1 MGRFKRHQKKY
12 KTNVVHTPHGD
23 ISVSVT
29 DYEPIPRG
37 ANTPRTLGM
46 FRDLFLSLK
55 RRNMFGKFINCYTPI
70 EGLLYAT
77 DADNV
82 VESVQ
87 NQRNLDSG
95 FYLSSIKLIN
105 PLYVHRYEDLFNTIY
120 GRANLLKGLL
130 YRRHKHVTGHAIPMG
145 IGEVIEPYMIDELK
159 KRGKKVYPNDL
170 VFGFLFGTIFT
181 IIGFAVTIFFL
192 WRLFSPTVATIVC
205 GVVMIL
211 LLLFKLSLNID
222 NID

>member
-37 ANTPRTLGM
+37 ANTPRTLRL
-46 FRDLFLSLK
+46 FRNLLLSLK
-55 RRNMFGKFINCYTPI
+55 RRNMFGKFINDYVPI

-82 VESVQ
+82 IESVE
-87 NQRNLDSG
+87 NQRNMDSG
-95 FYLSSIKLIN
+95 IYLSSIKLNN
-105 PLYVHRYEDLFNTIY
+105 PLYVHRYDDLFSTVY
-120 GRANLLKGLL
+120 GRANILKGLL
-130 YRRHKHVTGHAIPMG
+130 YRRNRHVTSHAIPMG

-181 IIGFAVTIFFL
+181 IIGFVITIFFL
-192 WRLFSPTVATIVC
+192 WRLFSPNVVIIVC
-205 GVVMIL
+205 GAVMIL

>member
-12 KTNVVHTPHGD
+12 KTNVVHT
-23 ISVSVT
+23 
-29 DYEPIPRG
+29 EPIPRG

-55 RRNMFGKFINCYTPI
+55 RRNMFGKFINDYVPI
-70 EGLLYAT
+70 EGLLCAT
-77 DADNV
+77 DVDNV

-87 NQRNLDSG
+87 NQTNGDSG
-95 FYLSSIKLIN
+95 IYLSSIKLNN
-105 PLYVHRYEDLFNTIY
+105 PLYVHHYDDLFNTIY

-130 YRRHKHVTGHAIPMG
+130 CHRRRHVTSYAIPMG

-181 IIGFAVTIFFL
+181 IIGFAVTIFCL
-192 WRLFSPTVATIVC
+192 WRLFSPIVVIIVC

>member
-55 RRNMFGKFINCYTPI
+55 RRNMFGKFINDYTPI

-77 DADNV
+77 DADNAI
-82 VESVQ
+82 ESVQ
-87 NQRNLDSG
+87 YQRNMDSG
-95 FYLSSIKLIN
+95 IYLSSIKLN
-105 PLYVHRYEDLFNTIY
+105 KPLYVHRYDDLFNTIY
-120 GRANLLKGLL
+120 GRVNLLKGLL
-130 YRRHKHVTGHAIPMG
+130 YRRRRHVTSYAIPMG
-145 IGEVIEPYMIDELK
+145 IGEVIEPYMVDELK

-181 IIGFAVTIFFL
+181 IIGFVIIILFL
-192 WRLFSPTVATIVC
+192 WRLFSPTIATIVC
-205 GVVMIL
+205 GTITIL
-211 LLLFKLSLNID
+211 LILFKLSLNID

>member
-37 ANTPRTLGM
+37 KHTPRTLGM

-55 RRNMFGKFINCYTPI
+55 RRNMFGKFINDYVPI
-70 EGLLYAT
+70 EGLLYST

-82 VESVQ
+82 IESVE
-87 NQRNLDSG
+87 NQRNMDSG
-95 FYLSSIKLIN
+95 IYLSSIKLNN
-105 PLYVHRYEDLFNTIY
+105 PLYVHRYDDLFSTVY
-120 GRANLLKGLL
+120 GRANILKGLL
-130 YRRHKHVTGHAIPMG
+130 YRRHKHVTSYAIPMG
-145 IGEVIEPYMIDELK
+145 IGEVIEPYMVDELK

-192 WRLFSPTVATIVC
+192 WRLFSPTVAIIVC

>member
-12 KTNVVHTPHGD
+12 KTNIVHTPHGD
-23 ISVSVT
+23 IAVSVT
-29 DYEPIPRG
+29 DYEAIPRG
-37 ANTPRTLGM
+37 ANAPRTLGM

-55 RRNMFGKFINCYTPI
+55 RRNMFGKFINDYTPI

-82 VESVQ
+82 VESVH
-87 NQRNLDSG
+87 NQRIMNSDI
-95 FYLSSIKLIN
+95 YLSSIKLNN
-105 PLYVHRYEDLFNTIY
+105 PLYVLRYDDLFNTIY

-130 YRRHKHVTGHAIPMG
+130 YHRCRHVTSYAIPMG

-181 IIGFAVTIFFL
+181 IIGFVITIFFL
-192 WRLFSPTVATIVC
+192 WRLFSPTVVIIVC

>member
-1 MGRFKRHQKKY
+1 MGRFKRHQRKY

-37 ANTPRTLGM
+37 ANTPRTLRL
-46 FRDLFLSLK
+46 FRNLFLSLK
-55 RRNMFGKFINCYTPI
+55 RRNMFGKFINDYTPI

-82 VESVQ
+82 IESVQ
-87 NQRNLDSG
+87 NQRNMDSG
-95 FYLSSIKLIN
+95 IYLSSIKLNN
-105 PLYVHRYEDLFNTIY
+105 PLYVLRYDDLFNTIY

-130 YRRHKHVTGHAIPMG
+130 YRRHKHVTSDAIPMG

-192 WRLFSPTVATIVC
+192 WRLFSPTVAMIVC
-205 GVVMIL
+205 GVIAFL
-211 LLLFKLSLNID
+211 LTLFKFSLNTR

>member
-23 ISVSVT
+23 ISVSIT

-46 FRDLFLSLK
+46 LRDLFLSLK

-77 DADNV
+77 DVDNV

-87 NQRNLDSG
+87 NQRNGDSG
-95 FYLSSIKLIN
+95 FYLSSIKLN
-105 PLYVHRYEDLFNTIY
+105 EPLYVHRYEDLFNTIY

-130 YRRHKHVTGHAIPMG
+130 YRRHRHVTSHVPIG

-192 WRLFSPTVATIVC
+192 WRLFSPNVVIIVC
-205 GVVMIL
+205 GIVMIL

>member
-12 KTNVVHTPHGD
+12 KTNVVHT
-23 ISVSVT
+23 
-29 DYEPIPRG
+29 EPIPRG

-55 RRNMFGKFINCYTPI
+55 RRNMFGKFINDYTPI
-70 EGLLYAT
+70 EGLLCAT

-82 VESVQ
+82 IKSVQ
-87 NQRNLDSG
+87 SQRNMDSG
-95 FYLSSIKLIN
+95 FYLSSIKLN
-105 PLYVHRYEDLFNTIY
+105 KPLYYHRYDLFNTIY

-130 YRRHKHVTGHAIPMG
+130 CHRRRHVTSYAIPMG

-170 VFGFLFGTIFT
+170 VFGFLFGTIFA
-181 IIGFAVTIFFL
+181 IIGFAVMIFFL
-192 WRLFSPTVATIVC
+192 WRLFSPTAVIIVC
-205 GVVMIL
+205 GVVMTL
-211 LLLFKLSLNID
+211 LLLFKLSIKID

>member
-29 DYEPIPRG
+29 DYEPIPKG
-37 ANTPRTLGM
+37 KNAPRTLNV
-46 FRDLFLSLK
+46 FRNLFISLK
-55 RRNMFGKFINCYTPI
+55 KRNMFGRFINDYTPI

-77 DADNV
+77 DADNA

-87 NQRNLDSG
+87 NQRNMDSG
-95 FYLSSIKLIN
+95 IYMSKVKLHN
-105 PLYVHRYEDLFNTIY
+105 PIYVHTYNELFNTIY

-130 YRRHKHVTGHAIPMG
+130 YRRHKHVTSYAIPMG

-192 WRLFSPTVATIVC
+192 WRLFSPTVAIIVC

>member
-1 MGRFKRHQKKY
+1 MGRFKRHQRKY
-12 KTNVVHTPHGD
+12 KTNVVHTPNGD
-23 ISVSVT
+23 MIVSVT

-37 ANTPRTLGM
+37 KNTPRTLNV
-46 FRDLFLSLK
+46 FRNLFLSLK
-55 RRNMFGKFINCYTPI
+55 RRNMFGKFINDYAPI

-77 DADNV
+77 DEGNAI
-82 VESVQ
+82 ESAT
-87 NQRNLDSG
+87 NQRNMDSG
-95 FYLSSIKLIN
+95 IYMSKVKLHSPI
-105 PLYVHRYEDLFNTIY
+105 YVYSYYELFNTIY

-130 YRRHKHVTGHAIPMG
+130 YRRRRNVPSDAIPMG

-192 WRLFSPTVATIVC
+192 WRLFSPTVVIIVC